1 MVVLSTFIAV
11 VGRPRSSFFLLR
23 STPTAAAWMYS
34 RALERELFPFRSH
47 RLGPPE
53 SIRYAA
59 MAAAYPESM
68 FTAVIP
74 LAQELTADSSD
85 ARPENA
91 AP

>member
-1 MVVLSTFIAV
+1 M
-11 VGRPRSSFFLLR
+11 
-23 STPTAAAWMYS
+23 
-34 RALERELFPFRSH
+34 
-47 RLGPPE
+47 
-53 SIRYAA
+53 RYAA

-68 FTAVIP
+68 FTAVTP